1 MKVLITG
8 ARGFVGKH
16 LTEYLGVDNEILA
29 TARRKDLDNI
39 EYLDLSSDKSVTS
52 FIESHVNDDIEA
64 VVHTAAVFADAQ
76 MTFDE
81 QMQVYEQ
88 NVGIAR
94 NMVKLI
100 QGIGIKVLINL
111 STMAVYPNEDGE
123 YSEKSEVRM
132 SVNSECFYGLSKFV
146 AENIF
151 SFALSKDVRIVH
163 LRLAQIYGRGMRN
176 DRIIPTM
183 INGLKRENRI
193 IVFGDGKRT
202 SNFVPIEKVCEVIKS
217 ILADR
222 SIHGIYNIGNVNISY
237 LELAMTIKEK
247 YGNKDTQI
255 VLKEQGSKA
264 RFVLN
269 TDKWDKYWR
278 LRDVL

>member
-64 VVHTAAVFADAQ
+64 VVHTATVFADAQ

-151 SFALSKDVRIVH
+151 SFALSKDVRIAH

-176 DRIIPTM
+176 DRIIPIM
-183 INGLKRENRI
+183 IDGIKSDNK
-193 IVFGDGKRT
+193 IVVYGEGERT
-202 SNFVPIEKVCEVIKS
+202 SNFVPVEKVCKVIMTV
-217 ILADR
+217 LADA
-222 SIHGIYNIGNVNISY
+222 SIQGIYNIGDENISY
-237 LELAMTIKEK
+237 LELAMKIKEK

-255 VLKEQGSKA
+255 VLEEQGSRA

-269 TDKWDKYWR
+269 TDKWDKLFSFRYGI
-278 LRDVL
+278 